1 MSIQKKRIPQ
11 LNTASTLNNSDYIPI
26 NQNNVTRKVPVNLVK
41 QIIGDEAAK
50 PKEIELQVSSTHIQ
64 WKYSGEY
71 YWNNLISI
79 DSLKGSGESGSQGTQ
94 GSTGSQGAQGNRGYQ
109 GVQGVQG
116 TQGSRGVQGVQGQ
129 QGNRGESTS
138 IYRYY
143 ASTTVGGY
151 PGNGFLSWNNVSQS
165 ASSSVRVSHLTSDGL
180 DIDVYLSLLD
190 LGQTFIIQDAN
201 LSSNYQ
207 KWLISGS
214 PIAGG
219 SGATAYWDIPVSLVE
234 SSGTGASNFAQEHA
248 LFLGV
253 FTGVAGSDGSQGAQ
267 GSQGNQGS
275 QGSQGGVSSLLPSG
289 IKESYTV
296 NNTTAPQTEV
306 FDVSTQQV
314 KIYTINTAGNY
325 SINVRGS
332 SVASL
337 NSLMNTG
344 ELLSIV
350 FIVTQGS
357 TKYSLSNFKIDNVT
371 QTVHWQG
378 KTVPTTLVDS
388 YSYYS
393 FSILKAGNANF
404 LVFASMNSFGL

>member
-11 LNTASTLNNSDYIPI
+11 LNTATTLNNSDYLPV

-79 DSLKGSGESGSQGTQ
+79 DSLRGSGENGSQGAQ
-94 GSTGSQGAQGNRGYQ
+94 GSTGNQGAQGNRGYQ
-109 GVQGVQG
+109 GVQG
-116 TQGSRGVQGVQGQ
+116 TQGSVGVQGVQGQ
-129 QGNRGESTS
+129 QGGRGESTS

-143 ASTTVGGY
+143 ANTTVGGY

-165 ASSSVRVSHLTSDGL
+165 ASNSIRVSHITSDGL

-190 LGQTFIIQDAN
+190 LGQTIIIQDAN

-214 PIAGG
+214 PMAGG
-219 SGATAYWDIPVSLVE
+219 SGAAAYWDIPVSLIE
-234 SSGTGASNFAQEHA
+234 SGGTGSSGFSQEHG

-253 FTGVAGSDGSQGAQ
+253 FTGIAGSQGPQGVQGTQ
-267 GSQGNQGS
+267 GS
-275 QGSQGGVSSLLPSG
+275 VVPLLPPG

-296 NNTTAPQTEV
+296 NNTTAPQAEV
-306 FDVSTQQV
+306 FDIASQQIKV
-314 KIYTINTAGNY
+314 YTINTLGNY
-325 SINVRGS
+325 SINVRAS

-337 NSLMNTG
+337 NSSMNTG

-357 TKYSLSNFKIDNVT
+357 TKYSLGSFKIDNVT

-378 KTVPTTLVDS
+378 KATPVTLVNS

-393 FSILKAGNANF
+393 FSILKAGDANF
-404 LVFASMNSFGL
+404 LVFGSMNSFGL